1 MSDSAALL
9 RENSRLTQQLKRLQS
24 IVSTLRDEVADANA
38 EIAASRRLF
47 DEQKQILIQE
57 VERERSWREALAKQ
71 LSGSKVQK
79 SSVGTNTMMDSHTS
93 TVADATT
100 MTPSTPTPKKALRE
114 MQHSFNSFHS
124 NGTQTAIRRR
134 VSPLQDFSDWLCRGA
149 NYHSRDLCAMFE
161 AMGATSVDEVCA
173 NVTEEDLVR
182 SGIPLLKARSMMHLI
197 MEQTAV
203 LLSQQK

>member
-1 MSDSAALL
+1 MSSDSAALL
-9 RENSRLTQQLKRLQS
+9 RENSRLVQQLKRMQS

-57 VERERSWREALAKQ
+57 VERERSWRESLAKQ
-71 LSGSKVQK
+71 VSGSSKSPKV
-79 SSVGTNTMMDSHTS
+79 SVGTNTMMDNHTS

-100 MTPSTPTPKKALRE
+100 MTPTSPTPKKSRDLQLQARV
-114 MQHSFNSFHS
+114 S
-124 NGTQTAIRRR
+124 GRRR
-134 VSPLQDFSDWLCRGA
+134 VSELQDFSDWLCRGA
-149 NYHSRDLCAMFE
+149 NYHSRDLCALFE
-161 AMGATSVDEVCA
+161 AMGASTPDEVCA
-173 NVTEEDLVR
+173 NVTEDDLVK

-203 LLSQQK
+203 LLSQRR

>member
-1 MSDSAALL
+1 MADPTTLI
-9 RENSRLTQQLKRLQS
+9 RENSRLSAQLKRLQS
-24 IVSTLRDEVADANA
+24 VVSTLRDEVADANA

-57 VERERSWREALAKQ
+57 IERERSWRESLAAQ
-71 LSGSKVQK
+71 LSGSKIQK
-79 SSVGTNTMMDSHTS
+79 ISVGTNTLMDSHTS

-100 MTPSTPTPKKALRE
+100 MTPTAAPSPKSVRVSQREVQFHAPSIQFTPS
-114 MQHSFNSFHS
+114 Q
-124 NGTQTAIRRR
+124 RRA
-134 VSPLQDFSDWLCRGA
+134 SPLQDFSDWLSRGT

-182 SGIPLLKARSMMHLI
+182 CGIPLLKARGMMHLI

-203 LLSQQK
+203 LLTQRR